1 MAEEKTVSW
10 DEAITG
16 GNFVKLEEDEM
27 KKLTIKN
34 WKLVEVEKEFNSKKE
49 IKVEFQ
55 SEVTNEDDVVVEK
68 FFNSTSNRLKKKLR
82 EVLEDADPTKEVT
95 ITVIKVGD
103 KFNTNYSVKS
113 VKGE

>member
-1 MAEEKTVSW
+1 MADEKTVSW

-49 IKVEFQ
+49 IKIEFQ
-55 SEVTNEDDVVVEK
+55 SNVVKEDDVVVEK
-68 FFNSTSNRLKKKLR
+68 FFNTTSNRLKKKLR
-82 EVLEDADPTKEVT
+82 EVLENKDPTKE
-95 ITVIKVGD
+95 ISISVIRVGD
-103 KFNTNYSVKS
+103 KFNTNYSIRED
-113 VKGE
+113 KGE